1 MSYHDYFHEK
11 EAKYGNRYNNDDFED
26 HRTMKE
32 LKKDLRTAL
41 TRM

>member
-1 MSYHDYFHEK
+1 MYDLFKEK
-11 EAKYGNRYNNDDFED
+11 EAKHGNRHDDDDFD
-26 HRTMKE
+26 DRRTMKE